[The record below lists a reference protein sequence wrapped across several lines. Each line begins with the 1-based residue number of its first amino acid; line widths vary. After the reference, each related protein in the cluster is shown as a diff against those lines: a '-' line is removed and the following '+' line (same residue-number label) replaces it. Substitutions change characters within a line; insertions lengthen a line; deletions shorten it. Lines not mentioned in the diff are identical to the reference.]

1 MMKLKI
7 PHKKKAM
14 NENTIAKPKRSLRS
28 KHKREKSKK
37 TTAIKKERP
46 KKKRKDRT
54 AKERTKR
61 HILRNLWQKL
71 PLPKKRLFFKKDK
84 AVSAKAGSANT
95 AKRFRLLTFSRKM
108 LLLCLAPMM
117 LICIL
122 ITVFSRQSLTKSV
135 ENEIEGALKI
145 VAISLDETY
154 SNLYQGDYE
163 QDLSLIHI

>member
-71 PLPKKRLFFKKDK
+71 SFLGED
-84 AVSAKAGSANT
+84 
-95 AKRFRLLTFSRKM
+95 
-108 LLLCLAPMM
+108 MM
-117 LICIL
+117 IYYHDLIKTL
-122 ITVFSRQSLTKSV
+122 VQLVFVIT
-135 ENEIEGALKI
+135 
-145 VAISLDETY
+145 
-154 SNLYQGDYE
+154 
-163 QDLSLIHI
+163 

>member
-14 NENTIAKPKRSLRS
+14 NENSISKPKRSLRS

-84 AVSAKAGSANT
+84 AVSVKAGSANT
-95 AKRFRLLTFSRKM
+95 AS
-108 LLLCLAPMM
+108 
-117 LICIL
+117 
-122 ITVFSRQSLTKSV
+122 VFV
-135 ENEIEGALKI
+135 F
-145 VAISLDETY
+145 
-154 SNLYQGDYE
+154 
-163 QDLSLIHI
+163 

>member
-14 NENTIAKPKRSLRS
+14 NENTISKLKRSLRS

-54 AKERTKR
+54 ARS
-61 HILRNLWQKL
+61 
-71 PLPKKRLFFKKDK
+71 
-84 AVSAKAGSANT
+84 VNT

-145 VAISLDETY
+145 VAISLVKLTVI
-154 SNLYQGDYE
+154 SIRAIMNRINPARSKRVMLVSQVI
-163 QDLSLIHI
+163 LI